1 MMGSEVSS
9 QHSAD
14 QHKCIKMCALPGS
27 ALHIS
32 IMQGLHIAS
41 LPVVLASRGP
51 GGAAGRVLKVW
62 ADLSR
67 SSLPEDFPAVWQAW
81 SQPESFG

>member
-1 MMGSEVSS
+1 MGSEVSFNTLLTS
-9 QHSAD
+9 SNTSRCKH
-14 QHKCIKMCALPGS
+14 CWGCALRIG
-27 ALHIS
+27 
-32 IMQGLHIAS
+32 IMRGLHIAS
-41 LPVVLASRGP
+41 LHVVLASRGG

-67 SSLPEDFPAVWQAW
+67 SSLPEDLPAVWQAW